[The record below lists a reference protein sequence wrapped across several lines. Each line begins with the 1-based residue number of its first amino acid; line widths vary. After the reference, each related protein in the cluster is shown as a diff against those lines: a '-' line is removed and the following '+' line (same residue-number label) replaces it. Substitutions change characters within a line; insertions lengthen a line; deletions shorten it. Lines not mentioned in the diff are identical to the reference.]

1 MKYFIQIN
9 QIVLSQYKSLDI
21 KDAAILDYL
30 RAWCQADDK
39 KVRQL
44 SIKEGGVEYKYNW
57 INFKYLIE
65 EMPLLKIKDKGA
77 ISRRIEKLEKTGLIK
92 TFRAPDMN
100 LYVRLTEKIKEIEF
114 DNRNNSRKQN
124 KDKKLGV
131 DANQRG
137 VDAEQH
143 LVLTQN
149 NSTNNILIKHNNHN
163 TNTSILSKDNIEEE
177 TSPKKTAKDN
187 FSEEMKTLFLRAKEI
202 LNIQNWADTQ
212 KWNRI
217 YASHCLKKWGLEK
230 TLRSLEEIKKTY
242 DREYYPNSFKDI
254 YYTIARL
261 ENRKHR
267 EKTRRTIFI
276 GHRDKD
282 KTR

>member
-1 MKYFIQIN
+1 MKYFLGVN
-9 QIVLSQYKSLDI
+9 QKIWLEKYPKADI
-21 KDAAILDYL
+21 KTALIFDVVKNFCAVRNSKTKKLILDN
-30 RAWCQADDK
+30 
-39 KVRQL
+39 
-44 SIKEGGVEYKYNW
+44 EEYTW
-57 INFKYLIE
+57 INYQTIINELPMMKFKSKGSISSRIN
-65 EMPLLKIKDKGA
+65 LLKKWK
-77 ISRRIEKLEKTGLIK
+77 LIK
-92 TFRAPDMN
+92 TFRAPDGSI
-100 LYVRLTEKIKEIEF
+100 YIRLTEKASELIFEPSVHLNEHPPVHP
-114 DNRNNSRKQN
+114 DEQAPVHP
-124 KDKKLGV
+124 D
-131 DANQRG
+131 
-137 VDAEQH
+137 EQH
-143 LVLTQN
+143 NQT
-149 NSTNNILIKHNNHN
+149 TNINQT

-217 YASHCLKKWGLEK
+217 YATHCLKKWGLEK
-230 TLRSLEEIKKTY
+230 TLQSLEEIKKAY
-242 DREYYPNSFKDI
+242 DREYYPDSFKDI